1 MLKVWMAGP
10 AHTVFGSVLFPA
22 LLVFVSLP
30 APAQTRPDSMESM
43 PEMDHSMHEMHGME
57 GGDPA
62 SWRMPPMDMTMPML
76 PGLMGL
82 DPGATA
88 FLPGMGIDPSSIP
101 AAVFRKIEELED
113 GDTLDLEAG
122 LVRRTI
128 NGRTFTMYGFNG
140 QYPGPLIK
148 APEKATIIVN
158 FKNSTE
164 LPTAV
169 HWHGVRLENR
179 FDGVPFV
186 TQEPVE
192 PGETFRYEVFF
203 RDAGIFWY
211 HPHHREDI
219 TQDMGL
225 YGNMMVSSPDPGYFN
240 PVNREEVVML
250 DDLLIDEAGLFP
262 FGRESATHALMGRF
276 GNVLLLNGEPA
287 YDLQVRKGETVRFFL
302 TNVSNTRIFNL
313 NFGDLPVK
321 VVASD
326 VGRFEREQR
335 VSSVVI
341 APAERYI
348 VEVLFDEPGEVL
360 LTNRIQAIDHYL
372 GEYVPHVDTLGV
384 VSVSA
389 EPAAESHRAA
399 WETLRENEEV
409 IAEMDRFRPY
419 LERAPDHELELTVR
433 IGELPLPILQM
444 MATDTFYYPP
454 VEWNDVMPMMNYL
467 SSGRDVTW
475 VLRDA
480 ATGKENMEID
490 WRYTVGDIVKIRV
503 FNNPRSNHPMQHPMH
518 VHGQRF
524 LVLSRDGVPNENL
537 VWKDTA
543 VVPLGSTV
551 DLLVEMSNPG
561 DWMLHCHISEH
572 LETGMKMVFTV
583 APG

>member
-1 MLKVWMAGP
+1 MILLCTP
-10 AHTVFGSVLFPA
+10 A
-22 LLVFVSLP
+22 
-30 APAQTRPDSMESM
+30 APAQTRPDSVDSM

-76 PGLMGL
+76 PGLTGL
-82 DPGATA
+82 DPDATA

-101 AAVFRKIEELED
+101 DAVFRRVEEMAD

-148 APEKATIIVN
+148 AAEGATIIVN
-158 FKNSTE
+158 FKNNTE

-287 YDLQVRKGETVRFFL
+287 YDLQARRGEVVRFFL

-348 VEVLFDEPGEVL
+348 VEVMFDEPGEVV

-389 EPAAESHRAA
+389 EPAAESHREA
-399 WETLRENEEV
+399 WETLRENAEV

-419 LERAPDHELELTVR
+419 LERGPDHELELTVR
-433 IGELPLPILQM
+433 IGSLPLPILQM

-467 SSGRDVTW
+467 SSGHDVTW
-475 VLRDA
+475 VLRDM

-490 WRYTVGDIVKIRV
+490 WRYTVGDVVKIRV

-572 LETGMKMVFTV
+572 LETGMKMVFNV